1 MKRLCL
7 FVAPIVLVLAAAAP
21 VAAVQPTIDQPY
33 IPTQFTTMCGD
44 VQLDVYVVFN
54 KVTEYTFYDQAG
66 NVVRYMERG
75 PYQYTIVAPN
85 GNSLTRFSNAM
96 FIVDFQNLRVVN
108 VGVQLFVGDYTLQS
122 SGQYD
127 YLTGTVR
134 GIFTDLCPKLG
145 YPAQ

>member
-7 FVAPIVLVLAAAAP
+7 LVAPIVLALAAAGP
-21 VAAVQPTIDQPY
+21 VAAIQPTIDQPVV
-33 IPTQFTTMCGD
+33 QGSFTTNCGD
-44 VQLDVYVVFN
+44 VQLDVYVIFS

-66 NVVRYMERG
+66 NVIKYMERG

-96 FIVDFQNLRVVN
+96 FIINYARGRVVA
-108 VGVQLFVGDYTLQS
+108 VGVQLFAGDNTIQS

-134 GIFTDLCPKLG
+134 GIFTDLCPQLG
-145 YPAQ
+145 YPAS